1 MTVKT
6 KLQPITVMYEIED
19 VDGTVT
25 TSAVRGV
32 LLDDNTALIIDQEC
46 GGYALFADRVAPTG
60 REGVYTYVGNTR
72 LDEVRGVA
80 PDLLEQL
87 PDMTAVELLRAL
99 AAE

>member
-1 MTVKT
+1 MTKT
-6 KLQPITVMYEIED
+6 LQPITVLFEID
-19 VDGTVT
+19 GIDGTVT

-32 LLDDNTALIIDQEC
+32 LLDEDTALTIEREYD
-46 GGYALFADRVAPTG
+46 GYTLFAASVAPSG
-60 REGVYTYVGNTR
+60 REGVYTYVENTR

-99 AAE
+99 AG